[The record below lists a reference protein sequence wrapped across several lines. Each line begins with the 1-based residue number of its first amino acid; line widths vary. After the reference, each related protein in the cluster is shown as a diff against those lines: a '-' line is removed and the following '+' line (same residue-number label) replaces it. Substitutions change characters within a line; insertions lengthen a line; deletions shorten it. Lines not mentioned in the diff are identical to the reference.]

1 MYDFLVAYDVFDKK
15 RLPKVKK
22 VVYSYS
28 LGGQKSAL
36 EVPLNKQ
43 LMLEILKSLDFI
55 IKQEDR
61 VNIIKIIGEP
71 ILLGKAKHI
80 SYKQNGIIIL

>member
-1 MYDFLVAYDVFDKK
+1 MYDFLVAYDIFDKK
-15 RLPKVKK
+15 RLVKVKK
-22 VVYSYS
+22 IVYSYS

-36 EVPLNKQ
+36 ETPLNKQ
-43 LMLEILKSLDFI
+43 LMKELIKNLNTI
-55 IKQEDR
+55 IETKDR

-80 SYKQNGIIIL
+80 SYKKNGVIIL

>member
-1 MYDFLVAYDVFDKK
+1 MYDFLICYDVFDKK

-22 VVYSYS
+22 LVYSYA

-43 LMLEILKSLDFI
+43 LMKELVKNINI
-55 IKQEDR
+55 IVEKEDKL
-61 VNIIKIIGEP
+61 NIIKIIGEP
-71 ILLGKAKHI
+71 ILLGRAKHI
-80 SYKQNGIIIL
+80 SYKNNGVIIL

>member
-1 MYDFLVAYDVFDKK
+1 MYDFLVAYDIFDKK
-15 RLPKVKK
+15 RLPKVKRI
-22 VVYSYS
+22 VYSYS

-43 LMLEILKSLDFI
+43 LMQELIKNLNAI
-55 IKQEDR
+55 IEAKDR

-71 ILLGKAKHI
+71 ILLGRAKHI
-80 SYKQNGIIIL
+80 PYKKNGVIIL